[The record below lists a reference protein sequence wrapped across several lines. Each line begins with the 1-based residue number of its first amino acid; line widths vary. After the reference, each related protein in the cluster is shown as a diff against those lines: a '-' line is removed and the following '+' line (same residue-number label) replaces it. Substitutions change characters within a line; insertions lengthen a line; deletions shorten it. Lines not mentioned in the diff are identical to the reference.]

1 MQRMLYNHSM
11 KEMMELIAEY
21 GLEPMLEHI
30 HVMFVLVEHD
40 GTLVSWNPAFEA
52 CKKLSPSLNKLVE
65 FFTEKDRPLLAPKL
79 SMQAQ
84 SQWVAEITVGNR
96 VVNHECLLI
105 PVPNNR
111 FLFIA
116 ESVKLDF
123 AAQEIIERLNR
134 QVKLFQI
141 ESDFTKKLARNKQVE
156 MEAVMVQASEVA
168 QVDAL
173 TFLLNRRMIVREL
186 QSEILR
192 AMRYESPFSIS
203 LVDIDHFKKINDAYG
218 HLVGDE
224 VLRQVAYQLRD
235 HIRHPDIVGRY
246 GGEEFLIL
254 LPNTKSSAAA
264 EQAERLSKTVRET
277 KVDVFEHSLNITI
290 SIGIAQLKNGVDTW
304 ETLLKSADN
313 AMYEAKNGGRD
324 RWAVAS

>member
-1 MQRMLYNHSM
+1 MT
-11 KEMMELIAEY
+11 EMTDLIAKH
-21 GLEPMLEHI
+21 GLDAMLGHI
-30 HVMFVLVEHD
+30 NAMVVLLD
-40 GTLVSWNPAFEA
+40 NNGALISWNPIFETYKNTVPSINNLKDIFSRNDKNLVA
-52 CKKLSPSLNKLVE
+52 SKLTLKV
-65 FFTEKDRPLLAPKL
+65 
-79 SMQAQ
+79 Q
-84 SQWVAEITVGNR
+84 SQWLAEVILAEGLSVSYD
-96 VVNHECLLI
+96 CLLI
-105 PVPNNR
+105 PVPKER

-116 ESVKLDF
+116 ESIQLDP
-123 AAQEIIERLNR
+123 AVQETIERLRR

-141 ESDFTKKLARNKQVE
+141 ESEFTKKLARNKQVE

-186 QSEILR
+186 QDEVLR
-192 AMRYESPFSIS
+192 AKRYNSTFSIS
-203 LVDIDHFKKINDAYG
+203 IVDIDYFKKINDQHG

-264 EQAERLSKTVRET
+264 EQAERLSKQVRET
-277 KVDVFEHSLNITI
+277 LIEVHEHTLSVTI
-290 SIGIAQLKNGVDTW
+290 SIGIAQFQIGTDTW
-304 ETLLKSADN
+304 DTLLKRADN
-313 AMYEAKNGGRD
+313 AMYEAKNSGRD
-324 RWAVAS
+324 RWAVAE